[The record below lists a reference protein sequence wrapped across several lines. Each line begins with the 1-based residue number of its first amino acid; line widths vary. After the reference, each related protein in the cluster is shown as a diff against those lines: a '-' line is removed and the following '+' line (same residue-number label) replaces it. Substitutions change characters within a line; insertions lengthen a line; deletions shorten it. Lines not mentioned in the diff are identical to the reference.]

1 MSQLDNS
8 IYLGVGNV
16 SYDQKLG
23 KYYQN
28 FSPAIIHITS
38 SGYYTLDENEIPK
51 YQGVHYPVIVIQ
63 YALMCHDLLIDNFD
77 ADKNR
82 RIVIKCIDWLN
93 SNKEEFKDS
102 YVWKNP
108 RNKHYNLESGWVS
121 GMCQGQALSLYLRVY
136 QLIGNKECLEIA
148 NKIYNSFKHDYEDGG
163 FKRIDENDNIWFEE
177 YPTKNPSFVLNG
189 FCYSIFGVLDF
200 YRVTKKNELAQ
211 LWSSCIST
219 IENNLSKYDV
229 WYWSLY
235 DQQKKEL
242 VSFYYQKN
250 VHIPLLLILYELTKK
265 NIFKEYAD
273 KWKRNLDSPFC
284 RVITKIMYRIKPR
297 FNSLLERKC

>member
-38 SGYYTLDENEIPK
+38 SGYYTLDENEIPI

-93 SNKEEFKDS
+93 SNKEEFK
-102 YVWKNP
+102 
-108 RNKHYNLESGWVS
+108 
-121 GMCQGQALSLYLRVY
+121 
-136 QLIGNKECLEIA
+136 
-148 NKIYNSFKHDYEDGG
+148 
-163 FKRIDENDNIWFEE
+163 
-177 YPTKNPSFVLNG
+177 
-189 FCYSIFGVLDF
+189 
-200 YRVTKKNELAQ
+200 
-211 LWSSCIST
+211 
-219 IENNLSKYDV
+219 
-229 WYWSLY
+229 
-235 DQQKKEL
+235 QQ
-242 VSFYYQKN
+242 V
-250 VHIPLLLILYELTKK
+250 
-265 NIFKEYAD
+265 
-273 KWKRNLDSPFC
+273 
-284 RVITKIMYRIKPR
+284 
-297 FNSLLERKC
+297 